1 MFKNLLEFAE
11 EGVLS
16 FTGGGGCEAFVN
28 HYATEGFLSPHCKI
42 QHVQYMHVRLVET
55 VWIGTEKPGIDL
67 LQSTA
72 ERTLLKEI

>member
-1 MFKNLLEFAE
+1 
-11 EGVLS
+11 
-16 FTGGGGCEAFVN
+16 
-28 HYATEGFLSPHCKI
+28 
-42 QHVQYMHVRLVET
+42 MHVRLVET